1 MSSDDEYLHVK
12 TGIEERWIRRNSI
25 YNLHHKCRYSLILV
39 LLCCYGSVP
48 LIFVMISS
56 LLSVLSWN
64 SVKHSRITFCAFV
77 KSEGKH

>member
-56 LLSVLSWN
+56 LPV
-64 SVKHSRITFCAFV
+64 FCL
-77 KSEGKH
+77 GIQ